1 MTRHQHEN
9 WQMQEHADGG
19 VYCAVCGERPDPV
32 QQALA
37 EYRSAVDE
45 VRRAEHQKQKAAQ
58 ALYEAR
64 KAAGSGE
71 DATVGYADGDPL
83 PSTAFHARI
92 AYEEEPTKDNRVI
105 EPGKIDWQFGK
116 RVPVTSGFED
126 GRVIGHAIP
135 SHIDPSGAVMAT
147 VYVEESVL
155 RLIAPMDT
163 SISLGVGLD
172 SIEGSVE
179 DGRMTITGG
188 RLRQVAAQPA
198 ESAAWPGVVVK
209 P

>member
-1 MTRHQHEN
+1 MSGHQHEK
-9 WQMQEHADGG
+9 WQEQEHPDGG
-19 VYCAVCGERPDPV
+19 VYCAACGERPDPV

-37 EYRSAVDE
+37 QYRAAVDE
-45 VRRAEHQKQKAAQ
+45 VRRAEYVKRQAAQ
-58 ALYEAR
+58 VLYEAR

-83 PSTAFHARI
+83 PSKAFHARI
-92 AYEEEPTKDNRVI
+92 AYVEEPTKDDRVI
-105 EPGKIDWQFGK
+105 EPGKVDWQFGK
-116 RVPVTSGFED
+116 RVPVTSGFEG

-135 SHIDPSGAVMAT
+135 SHIDASGAVMAT
-147 VYVEESVL
+147 VYIEEDVL
-155 RLIAPMDT
+155 RLIAPLDT

-179 DGRMTITGG
+179 DGRMTIKGG
-188 RLRQVAAQPA
+188 RLRQIAAQPA